1 MITSKSSHLL
11 AVPNKLPFAPLK
23 TRDDHDKIPL
33 PIIYRLPSSILI
45 TTSQPDA
52 IVSNCHDVHSWK
64 KFRKNSWQLMVPR
77 LWSHVGLFII
87 VLAYIVFG
95 GLVFYFIE
103 SNYESTIV
111 EQIKIKHL
119 QGIHNI
125 RQIANDEFNWV
136 LNGSFELRY
145 TLWRGMLSRLDGYDN
160 VGWRVQVH
168 IEKFDRL
175 IENELARMQAEQ
187 ENLLDKRD
195 SGTDAA
201 FNQKWAFSTAML
213 YSATVIST
221 VGYGNIT
228 PKSILGK
235 LTTSTVISTVG
246 YGNITPKSILGK
258 LTTCFYA
265 AIGIPLMIMYFFIRH
280 QIVQCQVPIK
290 AILSVLILYIVV
302 GAALFSNWE
311 GWSYYDAAYFSFITF
326 STVGLGDLVPGKGTL
341 TENKNGKSI
350 LCALYLLY
358 GLVIMTMC
366 FKLLQDDLFAIKRR
380 ILTRLGF
387 DTYHHFHHCRQSFD
401 DRRYVI
407 PICET
412 NI

>member
-11 AVPNKLPFAPLK
+11 TVPNKLPFAPLK

-213 YSATVIST
+213 YSAT
-221 VGYGNIT
+221 
-228 PKSILGK
+228 
-235 LTTSTVISTVG
+235 
-246 YGNITPKSILGK
+246 
-258 LTTCFYA
+258 
-265 AIGIPLMIMYFFIRH
+265 IRH